1 MARHP
6 ELGALIQG
14 AQGGSHACPARRP
27 MACHPL
33 PERRRIIYVRGEV
46 EIGARD
52 GRTPMFRPDDA
63 RLMED
68 TPGHT
73 HCDLSP

>member
-1 MARHP
+1 
-6 ELGALIQG
+6 
-14 AQGGSHACPARRP
+14 